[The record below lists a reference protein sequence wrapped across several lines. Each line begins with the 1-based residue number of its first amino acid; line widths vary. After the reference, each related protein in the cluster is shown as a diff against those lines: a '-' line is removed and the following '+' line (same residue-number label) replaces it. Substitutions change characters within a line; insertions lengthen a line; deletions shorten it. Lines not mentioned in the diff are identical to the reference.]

1 MHKLLKIF
9 FTLLFF
15 ISVDGFTQQN
25 ELQHYSISDGSS
37 NLSIHQ
43 IVQDE
48 IGYLWLA
55 TNQGVFQFDGIRF
68 SKRNKEDSKTIYA
81 KKSTLYIG
89 HSRGLTIIKGDDN
102 FFYENKKINKIIPIQ
117 NNIFLATIE
126 GINIVKDDLIQP
138 LSIHTTLDFSII
150 YDIIYLNK
158 HFYIASN
165 KGFWM
170 VDQLINP
177 KKVKKI
183 SDLNF
188 QQLLQN
194 KNNIIAVNNEN
205 GLYQID
211 KNSKI
216 QSIYE
221 LKDIYAITR
230 FNEEIWMTTNDNGI
244 EIINSNTYRF
254 IRKINKYNSK
264 VSDKLTSLF
273 VDRQN
278 LLWIG
283 SSNGIYKYTSH
294 TNSKTLSL
302 KLNFEKIA
310 VNFATINH
318 IKSKKL
324 KLSSSDNNISFSFKS
339 IDFKSPES
347 IKYRYKLNTKF
358 SPWSNQSKVEF
369 ANLKPGFYTFTV
381 QSKNGG
387 LLSKELSYSFSID
400 SPIYQEVWF
409 YILIFSVLCLISA
422 FSITARIKSIQ
433 KKNQFKIDQ
442 LELKNHLMSL
452 EQKALQLQMN
462 PHFIFNVL
470 NGIKALGNSGKSEEL
485 NTTISQFSI
494 LLRSVLNN
502 SRLEEINLKDE
513 IETLTNYLELEQ
525 KMSAVN
531 FTYSIKQEL
540 NNIDAEE
547 ILIPPMLIQPF
558 IENSIKHA
566 FNLTTE
572 NPKIDVLFE
581 VKHQFLHFTITDN
594 GIGFTAAKKNKKDHQ
609 SVALSVTKERI
620 QNLTTYNKFKISEIK
635 ENNEV
640 RGTKIYFKI
649 PLKTDY

>member
-15 ISVDGFTQQN
+15 IAVDGFTQQN
-25 ELQHYSISDGSS
+25 KLQHYSISDGSS

-55 TNQGVFQFDGIRF
+55 TNQGVFQFDGNRF
-68 SKRNKEDSKTIYA
+68 TKKISDNTVSVLKE
-81 KKSTLYIG
+81 KSILYIANQK
-89 HSRGLTIIKGDDN
+89 GLSNIKNDKKV
-102 FFYENKKINKIIPIQ
+102 FFDSKKINKIVPIQ
-117 NNIFLATIE
+117 NNVFLATKE
-126 GINIVKDDLIQP
+126 GISIVKDGLIQP
-138 LSIHTTLDFSII
+138 LSINNTLDFSII
-150 YDIIYLNK
+150 NDISMTKK
-158 HFYIASN
+158 HIYIASN
-165 KGFWM
+165 KGLWT
-170 VDQLINP
+170 VDTLINP

-183 SDLNF
+183 TELNF

-194 KNNIIAVNNEN
+194 KNNIIAVHKEN
-205 GLYQID
+205 GLYQIN

-216 QSIYE
+216 QPIYE
-221 LKDIYAITR
+221 FSDIYSIIR

-283 SSNGIYKYTSH
+283 SSEGIYKYSSN
-294 TNSKTLSL
+294 TNSKTSSI
-302 KLNFEKIA
+302 KLNIEKIA
-310 VNFATINH
+310 VNFVTINH
-318 IKSKKL
+318 TKSKNL

-369 ANLKPGFYTFTV
+369 ANLKPGFYKFTV
-381 QSKNGG
+381 QSKNRS
-387 LLSKELSYSFSID
+387 LLSEKVSYDFSIET
-400 SPIYQEVWF
+400 PFYQETWF
-409 YILIFSVLCLISA
+409 YILIFSTLCLISA
-422 FSITARIKSIQ
+422 YIIEVRIKRIK

-470 NGIKALGNSGKSEEL
+470 NGIKALGNSGKSDEL

-502 SRLEEINLKDE
+502 SRLEEINLKNE
-513 IETLTNYLELEQ
+513 IETLTNYLELEK

-558 IENSIKHA
+558 IENSVKHA

-594 GIGFTAAKKNKKDHQ
+594 GIGFTATKNKKNAHK
-609 SVALSVTKERI
+609 SVALNVTKERI
-620 QNLTTYNKFKISEIK
+620 QNLTPYNKFKISELK
-635 ENNEV
+635 EDNEI